1 MQMRFKPWVSRRDK
15 AMNGRFARTIRKH
28 YSSPGGEIM
37 RRTGKVAMWLEA
49 AAAPHSRDRSV
60 RLRVHPLLPGA
71 DELPP
76 QPRHKRCYAISVDGR
91 WLYSNDGR
99 LTVLKGMKAVD
110 RFMRLINMSYY
121 ESGEPAQIDVNC
133 GKTAHCMATGRN
145 ESLRGC
151 A

>member
-1 MQMRFKPWVSRRDK
+1 
-15 AMNGRFARTIRKH
+15 
-28 YSSPGGEIM
+28 M
-37 RRTGKVAMWLEA
+37 RRTGKVATWLEV
-49 AAAPHSRDRSV
+49 AAAPHARDTSV
-60 RLRVHPLLPGA
+60 RLRVHPLVPGV
-71 DELPP
+71 DEIP
-76 QPRHKRCYAISVDGR
+76 QKPGSDQCCYAISVDGR

-110 RFMRLINMSYY
+110 RFMRLIDMSYY